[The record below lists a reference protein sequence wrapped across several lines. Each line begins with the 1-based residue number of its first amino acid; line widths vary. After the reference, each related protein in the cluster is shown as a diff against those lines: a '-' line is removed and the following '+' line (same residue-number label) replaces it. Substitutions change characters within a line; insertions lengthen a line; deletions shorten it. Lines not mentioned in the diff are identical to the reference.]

1 MRVGDRVA
9 LVAPSGPLPPDVLAA
24 GVAKLAGW
32 GVHVMVGPHARDRH
46 PTLPYLAGTDTDRA
60 ADLTRAWCDPHVD
73 VVACAR
79 GGYGSVRLLDRLDWA
94 ALAAVAPKPI
104 IGSSD
109 ATALL
114 HAFAAKLGAPAV
126 FGPMFATNA
135 FATDPLAARRLHR
148 CLFQPDTPIV
158 VTGPDAGPLAPRTG
172 GVATG
177 PTVGGNASLLA
188 MLADSGNPPPAG
200 SILLLEDVNEDP
212 YRLDAIITRLLRT
225 GWLTRVAGIALGTWT
240 GCGPPAEVRA
250 MLTDR
255 LAGLGVPV
263 AWGLT
268 FGHCRGQATIPL
280 AAPAVLDAD
289 TGTLTVRWR
298 PAGR

>member
-9 LVAPSGPLPPDVLAA
+9 LVAASGPLPLDVLAA
-24 GVAKLAGW
+24 GVTKLAGW
-32 GVHVMVGPHARDRH
+32 GVHVTVGPHARDRH
-46 PTLPYLAGTDTDRA
+46 PRLPYLAGTDADRA
-60 ADLTRAWCDPHVD
+60 ADLTRAWCDPDVD

-79 GGYGSVRLLDRLDWA
+79 GGYGSVRLLAELDWPT
-94 ALAAVAPKPI
+94 LAAVPPKPLL
-104 IGSSD
+104 GSSD

-114 HAFAAKLGAPAV
+114 HTFAANLGAPTV

-135 FATDPLAARRLHR
+135 FATDPLAATRLHR
-148 CLFQPDTPIV
+148 CLFRPDTPVV
-158 VTGPDAGPLAPRTG
+158 VTGPHAGPLAEHTG
-172 GVATG
+172 GVAHG
-177 PTVGGNASLLA
+177 PTTGGNASLLA
-188 MLADSGNPPPAG
+188 MIADVRPPDG

-212 YRLDAIITRLLRT
+212 YRLDGIITRLLRA
-225 GWLTRVAGIALGTWT
+225 GWLAKVAGIALGTWT
-240 GCGPPAEVRA
+240 GCGPPDEVRA

-268 FGHCRGQATIPL
+268 FGHCRGQAAIPL

-289 TGTLTVRWR
+289 AGTLTVRR
-298 PAGR
+298 PAG